1 MLKCGIDIGGTNIK
15 FGFFDGEKKVNSV
28 VIKTPKVKEKVIPS
42 IVCEIK
48 KKYKPSDILGYT
60 VAIPGVVLNDVVV
73 FAPNTDIKIK
83 SSRSVALAS
92 AIAWRLASFSTIILS
107 FSSNKP
113 SSSLKFKPKISV
125 LGGGII
131 IDGKL
136 LNKNGFA
143 GEIGHIKVH
152 FGANSRMCGCGKLG
166 CSEAYV
172 SCKAIV
178 KDYND
183 INHTNV
189 NSKELFDLARAK
201 DKLAIKCINDC
212 ARYLAITIATVVA
225 TTGIKEVH
233 IAGGLSNAGEAFLR
247 NVRYHYPKYCVRNME
262 DVKIKQAYLQYEAG
276 TYAAKYLIGDEKN
289 VWNKRINEEV

>member
-15 FGFFDGEKKVNSV
+15 IGFFEDDKKVDSIV
-28 VIKTPKVKEKVIPS
+28 FKTPKEHDRIISTIVDVI
-42 IVCEIK
+42 K
-48 KKYKPSDILGYT
+48 RKYNPKNILGYT

-73 FAPNTDIKIK
+73 FAPNTDIFGLNFKEELG
-83 SSRSVALAS
+83 RQLNNQN
-92 AIAWRLASFSTIILS
+92 IIVENDTNLQAMAEARAT
-107 FSSNKP
+107 K
-113 SSSLKFKPKISV
+113 LYDLILISIGTG

-178 KDYND
+178 KEYNEV
-183 INHTNV
+183 NHTSI

-233 IAGGLSNAGEAFLR
+233 IAGGLSNAGEVFLR
-247 NVRYHYPKYCVRNME
+247 RVRYFYPKYCVRNME

-276 TYAAKYLIGDEKN
+276 THAAKYLIG
-289 VWNKRINEEV
+289 EE

>member
-15 FGFFDGEKKVNSV
+15 IGFFEDDKKVDSIV
-28 VIKTPKVKEKVIPS
+28 FKTPKEHDRIISTIVDVI
-42 IVCEIK
+42 K
-48 KKYKPSDILGYT
+48 RKYNPKNILGYT

-73 FAPNTDIKIK
+73 FAPNTDIFGLNFKEELG
-83 SSRSVALAS
+83 RQLNNQN
-92 AIAWRLASFSTIILS
+92 IIVENDANLQAMAEARAT
-107 FSSNKP
+107 K
-113 SSSLKFKPKISV
+113 LYDLILISIGTG

-178 KDYND
+178 KEYNEV
-183 INHTNV
+183 NHTSI

-225 TTGIKEVH
+225 TIGIKEVH
-233 IAGGLSNAGEAFLR
+233 IAGGLSNAGEVFLR
-247 NVRYHYPKYCVRNME
+247 RVRYFYPKYCVRNME
-262 DVKIKQAYLQYEAG
+262 DVKIKQAYLQYEGG
-276 TYAAKYLIGDEKN
+276 THAAKYLIG
-289 VWNKRINEEV
+289 EE

>member
-15 FGFFDGEKKVNSV
+15 IGFFEDDKKVDSIV
-28 VIKTPKVKEKVIPS
+28 FKTPKEHDRIISTIVDVI
-42 IVCEIK
+42 K
-48 KKYKPSDILGYT
+48 RKYNPKNILGYT
-60 VAIPGVVLNDVVV
+60 VAIPGVVLNDVLV
-73 FAPNTDIKIK
+73 FAPNTDIFGLNFKEELG
-83 SSRSVALAS
+83 RQLNNQN
-92 AIAWRLASFSTIILS
+92 IIVENDANLQAMAEARAT
-107 FSSNKP
+107 K
-113 SSSLKFKPKISV
+113 LYDLILISIGTG

-178 KDYND
+178 KEYNEV
-183 INHTNV
+183 NHTSI

-233 IAGGLSNAGEAFLR
+233 IAGGLSNAGEVFLR
-247 NVRYHYPKYCVRNME
+247 RVRYFYPKYCVRNME

-276 TYAAKYLIGDEKN
+276 THAAKYLIG
-289 VWNKRINEEV
+289 EE

>member
-15 FGFFDGEKKVNSV
+15 IGFFEDDKKVDSIV
-28 VIKTPKVKEKVIPS
+28 FKTPKEHDRIISTIVDVI
-42 IVCEIK
+42 K
-48 KKYKPSDILGYT
+48 RKYNPKNILGYT

-73 FAPNTDIKIK
+73 FAPNTDIFGLNFKEELG
-83 SSRSVALAS
+83 RQLNNQN
-92 AIAWRLASFSTIILS
+92 IIVENDANLQAMAEARAT
-107 FSSNKP
+107 K
-113 SSSLKFKPKISV
+113 LYDLILISIGTG

-178 KDYND
+178 KEYNEV
-183 INHTNV
+183 NHTSI

-233 IAGGLSNAGEAFLR
+233 IAGGLSNAGEVFLR
-247 NVRYHYPKYCVRNME
+247 RVRYFYPKYCVRNME

-276 TYAAKYLIGDEKN
+276 THAAKYLIG
-289 VWNKRINEEV
+289 EE

>member
-15 FGFFDGEKKVNSV
+15 IGFFEDDKKVDSIV
-28 VIKTPKVKEKVIPS
+28 FKTPKEHDRIISTIVDVI
-42 IVCEIK
+42 K
-48 KKYKPSDILGYT
+48 RKYNPKNILGYT

-73 FAPNTDIKIK
+73 FAPNTDIFGLNFKEELG
-83 SSRSVALAS
+83 RQLNNQN
-92 AIAWRLASFSTIILS
+92 IIVENDANLQAMAEARAT
-107 FSSNKP
+107 K
-113 SSSLKFKPKISV
+113 LYDLILISIGTG

-178 KDYND
+178 KEYNEV
-183 INHTNV
+183 NHTSI

-212 ARYLAITIATVVA
+212 AR
-225 TTGIKEVH
+225 
-233 IAGGLSNAGEAFLR
+233 
-247 NVRYHYPKYCVRNME
+247 
-262 DVKIKQAYLQYEAG
+262 
-276 TYAAKYLIGDEKN
+276 
-289 VWNKRINEEV
+289 

>member
-15 FGFFDGEKKVNSV
+15 IGFFEDDKKVDSIV
-28 VIKTPKVKEKVIPS
+28 FKTPKEHDRIISTIVDVI
-42 IVCEIK
+42 K
-48 KKYKPSDILGYT
+48 RKYNPKNILGYT

-73 FAPNTDIKIK
+73 FAPNTDIFGLNFKEELGRQLNNQNIIVENDANLQAMAEA
-83 SSRSVALAS
+83 RAT
-92 AIAWRLASFSTIILS
+92 RLYDLIL
-107 FSSNKP
+107 
-113 SSSLKFKPKISV
+113 ISIGTG

-178 KDYND
+178 KEYNEV
-183 INHTNV
+183 NHTSI

-233 IAGGLSNAGEAFLR
+233 IAGGLSNAGEVFLR
-247 NVRYHYPKYCVRNME
+247 RVRYFYPKYCVRNME

-276 TYAAKYLIGDEKN
+276 THAAKYLIG
-289 VWNKRINEEV
+289 EE

>member
-73 FAPNTDIKIK
+73 FAPNTDIFGLNFKEE
-83 SSRSVALAS
+83 LG
-92 AIAWRLASFSTIILS
+92 LLLENDNII
-107 FSSNKP
+107 
-113 SSSLKFKPKISV
+113 V
-125 LGGGII
+125 
-131 IDGKL
+131 
-136 LNKNGFA
+136 
-143 GEIGHIKVH
+143 E
-152 FGANSRMCGCGKLG
+152 
-166 CSEAYV
+166 
-172 SCKAIV
+172 
-178 KDYND
+178 ND

-289 VWNKRINEEV
+289 A

>member
-15 FGFFDGEKKVNSV
+15 IGFFEDDKKVDSIV
-28 VIKTPKVKEKVIPS
+28 FKTPKEHDRIISTIVDVI
-42 IVCEIK
+42 K
-48 KKYKPSDILGYT
+48 RKYNPKNILGYT

-73 FAPNTDIKIK
+73 FAPNTDIFGLNFKEELG
-83 SSRSVALAS
+83 RQLNNQN
-92 AIAWRLASFSTIILS
+92 IIVENDANLQAMAEARAT
-107 FSSNKP
+107 K
-113 SSSLKFKPKISV
+113 LYDLILISIGTG

-178 KDYND
+178 KEYNEV
-183 INHTNV
+183 NHTSI
-189 NSKELFDLARAK
+189 NSKELFDLARAN

-233 IAGGLSNAGEAFLR
+233 IAGGLSNAGEVFLR
-247 NVRYHYPKYCVRNME
+247 RVRYFYPKYCVRNME

-276 TYAAKYLIGDEKN
+276 THAAKYLIG
-289 VWNKRINEEV
+289 EE

>member
-15 FGFFDGEKKVNSV
+15 IGFFEDDKKVDLIV
-28 VIKTPKVKEKVIPS
+28 FKTPKEHDRIISTIVDVI
-42 IVCEIK
+42 K
-48 KKYKPSDILGYT
+48 RKYNPKNILGYT

-73 FAPNTDIKIK
+73 FAPNTDIFGLNFKEELG
-83 SSRSVALAS
+83 RQLNNQN
-92 AIAWRLASFSTIILS
+92 IIVENDANLQAMAEARAT
-107 FSSNKP
+107 K
-113 SSSLKFKPKISV
+113 LYDLILISIGTG

-178 KDYND
+178 KEYNEV
-183 INHTNV
+183 NHTSI

-233 IAGGLSNAGEAFLR
+233 IAGGLSNAGEVFLR
-247 NVRYHYPKYCVRNME
+247 RVRYFYPKYCVRNME

-276 TYAAKYLIGDEKN
+276 THAAKYLI
-289 VWNKRINEEV
+289 VEE

>member
-15 FGFFDGEKKVNSV
+15 IGFFDGDKKIDSIVF
-28 VIKTPKVKEKVIPS
+28 KTPKSHDKVIPT
-42 IVCEIK
+42 IVNEIK
-48 KKYKPSDILGYT
+48 KKYHPNDILGYT

-73 FAPNTDIKIK
+73 FAPNTDIFGLNFKEE
-83 SSRSVALAS
+83 LGG
-92 AIAWRLASFSTIILS
+92 LLNNQNIIVENDANLQAMAEAKATKL
-107 FSSNKP
+107 ND
-113 SSSLKFKPKISV
+113 LILISIGTGM
-125 LGGGII
+125 GGGII

-178 KDYND
+178 KEYND
-183 INHTNV
+183 TNHTNI
-189 NSKELFDLARAK
+189 NSKELFELAKAK

-233 IAGGLSNAGEAFLR
+233 IAGGLSNAGEAFLKS
-247 NVRYHYPKYCVRNME
+247 VRYYYPKYCVRNME
-262 DVKIKQAYLQYEAG
+262 DVKIKQAFLQYEAG
-276 TYAAKYLIGDEKN
+276 TFAAKYLLGE
-289 VWNKRINEEV
+289 

>member
-15 FGFFDGEKKVNSV
+15 IGFFENDKKVDSIV
-28 VIKTPKVKEKVIPS
+28 FKTPKEHDRIISTIVDVI
-42 IVCEIK
+42 K
-48 KKYKPSDILGYT
+48 RKYNPKNILGYT

-73 FAPNTDIKIK
+73 FAPNTDIFGLNFKEELG
-83 SSRSVALAS
+83 RQLNNQN
-92 AIAWRLASFSTIILS
+92 IIVENDANLQAMAEARAT
-107 FSSNKP
+107 K
-113 SSSLKFKPKISV
+113 LYDLILISIGTG

-178 KDYND
+178 KEYNEV
-183 INHTNV
+183 NHTSI

-233 IAGGLSNAGEAFLR
+233 IAGGLSNAGEVFLR
-247 NVRYHYPKYCVRNME
+247 RVRYFYPKYCVRNME

-276 TYAAKYLIGDEKN
+276 THAAKYLIG
-289 VWNKRINEEV
+289 EE

>member
-15 FGFFDGEKKVNSV
+15 IGFFENDKKVDSIV
-28 VIKTPKVKEKVIPS
+28 FKTPKEHDRIISTIVDVI
-42 IVCEIK
+42 K
-48 KKYKPSDILGYT
+48 RKYNPKNILGYT

-73 FAPNTDIKIK
+73 FAPNTDIFGLNFKEELGRQLNNQNIIVENDANLQAMAE
-83 SSRSVALAS
+83 SRATKLYD
-92 AIAWRLASFSTIILS
+92 LIL
-107 FSSNKP
+107 
-113 SSSLKFKPKISV
+113 ISIGTG

-178 KDYND
+178 KEYNEV
-183 INHTNV
+183 NHTSI

-233 IAGGLSNAGEAFLR
+233 IAGGLSNAGEVFLR
-247 NVRYHYPKYCVRNME
+247 RVRYFYPKYCVRNME

-276 TYAAKYLIGDEKN
+276 THAAKYLIG
-289 VWNKRINEEV
+289 EE

>member
-15 FGFFDGEKKVNSV
+15 IGFFEDDKKVDSIV
-28 VIKTPKVKEKVIPS
+28 FKSPKEHDRIISTIVDVIKRKYNPKN
-42 IVCEIK
+42 
-48 KKYKPSDILGYT
+48 ILGYT

-73 FAPNTDIKIK
+73 FAPNTDIFGLNFKEELG
-83 SSRSVALAS
+83 RQLNNQN
-92 AIAWRLASFSTIILS
+92 IIVENDANLQAMAEARAT
-107 FSSNKP
+107 K
-113 SSSLKFKPKISV
+113 LYDLILISIGTG

-178 KDYND
+178 KEYNEV
-183 INHTNV
+183 NHTSI

-233 IAGGLSNAGEAFLR
+233 IAGGLSNAGEVFLR
-247 NVRYHYPKYCVRNME
+247 RVRYFYPKYCVRNME

-276 TYAAKYLIGDEKN
+276 THAAKYLIG
-289 VWNKRINEEV
+289 EE

>member
-15 FGFFDGEKKVNSV
+15 IGFFEDDKKVDSIV
-28 VIKTPKVKEKVIPS
+28 FKTPKEHDRIISTIVDVI
-42 IVCEIK
+42 K
-48 KKYKPSDILGYT
+48 RKYNPKNILGYT

-73 FAPNTDIKIK
+73 FAPNTDIFGLNFKEELG
-83 SSRSVALAS
+83 RQLNNQN
-92 AIAWRLASFSTIILS
+92 IIVENDANLQAMAEARAT
-107 FSSNKP
+107 K
-113 SSSLKFKPKISV
+113 LYDLILISIGTG

-178 KDYND
+178 KEYNEV
-183 INHTNV
+183 NHTSI
-189 NSKELFDLARAK
+189 NSKELFDLARAN

-247 NVRYHYPKYCVRNME
+247 RVRYFYPKYCVRNME

-276 TYAAKYLIGDEKN
+276 THAAKYLIG
-289 VWNKRINEEV
+289 EE

>member
-15 FGFFDGEKKVNSV
+15 IGFFENDKKVDSIV
-28 VIKTPKVKEKVIPS
+28 FKTPKEHDRIIPTIVDVI
-42 IVCEIK
+42 K
-48 KKYKPSDILGYT
+48 RKYNTKNILGYT

-73 FAPNTDIKIK
+73 FAPNTDIFGLNFKEELG
-83 SSRSVALAS
+83 RQLNNQN
-92 AIAWRLASFSTIILS
+92 IIVENDANLQAMAEARAT
-107 FSSNKP
+107 K
-113 SSSLKFKPKISV
+113 LYDLILISIGTG

-178 KDYND
+178 KEYNEV
-183 INHTNV
+183 NHTSI

-225 TTGIKEVH
+225 TTGTKEVH

-247 NVRYHYPKYCVRNME
+247 RVRYFYPKYCVRNME

-276 TYAAKYLIGDEKN
+276 THAAKYLI
-289 VWNKRINEEV
+289 WEE

>member
-15 FGFFDGEKKVNSV
+15 IGFFEDDKKVDLIV
-28 VIKTPKVKEKVIPS
+28 FKTPKEHDRIISTIVDVI
-42 IVCEIK
+42 K
-48 KKYKPSDILGYT
+48 RKYNPKNILGYT

-73 FAPNTDIKIK
+73 FAPNTDIFGLNFKEELG
-83 SSRSVALAS
+83 RQLNNQN
-92 AIAWRLASFSTIILS
+92 IIVENDANLQAMAEARAT
-107 FSSNKP
+107 K
-113 SSSLKFKPKISV
+113 LYDLILISIGTG

-178 KDYND
+178 KEYNEV
-183 INHTNV
+183 NHTSI

-233 IAGGLSNAGEAFLR
+233 IAGGLSNAGEVFLR
-247 NVRYHYPKYCVRNME
+247 RVRYFYPKYCVRNME

-276 TYAAKYLIGDEKN
+276 THAAKYLIG
-289 VWNKRINEEV
+289 EE

>member
-15 FGFFDGEKKVNSV
+15 IGFFEDDKKVDSIV
-28 VIKTPKVKEKVIPS
+28 FKTPKEHDRIISTIVDVI
-42 IVCEIK
+42 K
-48 KKYKPSDILGYT
+48 RKYNPKNILGYT
-60 VAIPGVVLNDVVV
+60 CAIPGVVLNDVVV
-73 FAPNTDIKIK
+73 FAPNTDIFGLNFKEELG
-83 SSRSVALAS
+83 RQLNNQN
-92 AIAWRLASFSTIILS
+92 IIVENDANLQAMAEARAT
-107 FSSNKP
+107 K
-113 SSSLKFKPKISV
+113 LYDLILISIGTG

-178 KDYND
+178 KEYNEV
-183 INHTNV
+183 NHTSI

-233 IAGGLSNAGEAFLR
+233 IAGGLSNAGEVFLR
-247 NVRYHYPKYCVRNME
+247 RVRYFYPKYCVRNME

-276 TYAAKYLIGDEKN
+276 THAAKYLIG
-289 VWNKRINEEV
+289 EE

>member
-15 FGFFDGEKKVNSV
+15 FAFFDGEKKVNSV

-48 KKYKPSDILGYT
+48 KKYKPNDILGYT

-73 FAPNTDIKIK
+73 FAPNTDIFGLNFKEE
-83 SSRSVALAS
+83 LG
-92 AIAWRLASFSTIILS
+92 LLLENDNIIVENDANLQAMAEA
-107 FSSNKP
+107 KATG
-113 SSSLKFKPKISV
+113 LDDLILISIGTG

-183 INHTNV
+183 INHTNI

-262 DVKIKQAYLQYEAG
+262 DVKIKQSYLQYEAG

-289 VWNKRINEEV
+289 A

>member
-15 FGFFDGEKKVNSV
+15 IGFFEDDKKVDSIV
-28 VIKTPKVKEKVIPS
+28 FKTPKEHDRIISTIVDVI
-42 IVCEIK
+42 K
-48 KKYKPSDILGYT
+48 RKYNPKNILGYT

-73 FAPNTDIKIK
+73 FAPNTDIFGLNFKEELG
-83 SSRSVALAS
+83 RQLNNQN
-92 AIAWRLASFSTIILS
+92 IIVENDANLQAMAEARAT
-107 FSSNKP
+107 K
-113 SSSLKFKPKISV
+113 LYDLILISIGTG

-178 KDYND
+178 KEYNEV
-183 INHTNV
+183 NHTSI

-225 TTGIKEVH
+225 TIGIKEVH
-233 IAGGLSNAGEAFLR
+233 IAGGLSNAGEVFLR
-247 NVRYHYPKYCVRNME
+247 RVRYFYPKYCVRNME

-276 TYAAKYLIGDEKN
+276 THAAKYLIG
-289 VWNKRINEEV
+289 EE

>member
-15 FGFFDGEKKVNSV
+15 IGFFEDDKKVDSIV
-28 VIKTPKVKEKVIPS
+28 FKTPKEHDRIISTIVDVI
-42 IVCEIK
+42 K
-48 KKYKPSDILGYT
+48 RKYNPKNILGYT

-73 FAPNTDIKIK
+73 FAPNTDIFGLNFKEELG
-83 SSRSVALAS
+83 RQLNNQN
-92 AIAWRLASFSTIILS
+92 IIVENDVNLQAMAEARAT
-107 FSSNKP
+107 K
-113 SSSLKFKPKISV
+113 LYDLILISIGTG

-178 KDYND
+178 KEYNEV
-183 INHTNV
+183 NHTSI

-233 IAGGLSNAGEAFLR
+233 IAGGLSNAGEVFLR
-247 NVRYHYPKYCVRNME
+247 RVRYFYPKYCVRNME

-276 TYAAKYLIGDEKN
+276 THAAKYLIG
-289 VWNKRINEEV
+289 EE

>member
-15 FGFFDGEKKVNSV
+15 IGFFENDKKVDSIV
-28 VIKTPKVKEKVIPS
+28 FKTPKEHDRIISTIVDVI
-42 IVCEIK
+42 K
-48 KKYKPSDILGYT
+48 RKYNPKNILGYT

-73 FAPNTDIKIK
+73 FAPNTDIFGLNFKEELG
-83 SSRSVALAS
+83 RQLNNQN
-92 AIAWRLASFSTIILS
+92 IIVENDANLQAMAEARAT
-107 FSSNKP
+107 K
-113 SSSLKFKPKISV
+113 LYDLILISIGTG

-178 KDYND
+178 KEYNEV
-183 INHTNV
+183 NHTSI
-189 NSKELFDLARAK
+189 NSKELFDLASAK

-233 IAGGLSNAGEAFLR
+233 IAGGLSNAGEVFLR
-247 NVRYHYPKYCVRNME
+247 RVRYFYPKYCVRNME

-276 TYAAKYLIGDEKN
+276 THAAKYLIG
-289 VWNKRINEEV
+289 EE

>member
-15 FGFFDGEKKVNSV
+15 IDFFEDDKKVDSIV
-28 VIKTPKVKEKVIPS
+28 FKTPKEHDRIISTIVDVI
-42 IVCEIK
+42 K
-48 KKYKPSDILGYT
+48 RKYNPKNILGYT

-73 FAPNTDIKIK
+73 FAPNTDIFGLNFKEELG
-83 SSRSVALAS
+83 RQLNNQN
-92 AIAWRLASFSTIILS
+92 IIVENDANLQAMAEARAT
-107 FSSNKP
+107 K
-113 SSSLKFKPKISV
+113 LYDLILISIGTG

-178 KDYND
+178 KEYNEV
-183 INHTNV
+183 NHTSI

-233 IAGGLSNAGEAFLR
+233 IAGGLSNAGEVFLR
-247 NVRYHYPKYCVRNME
+247 RVRYFYPKYCVRNME

-276 TYAAKYLIGDEKN
+276 THAAKYLIG
-289 VWNKRINEEV
+289 EE

>member
-15 FGFFDGEKKVNSV
+15 IGFFENDKKVDSIV
-28 VIKTPKVKEKVIPS
+28 FKTPKEHDRIISTIVDVI
-42 IVCEIK
+42 K
-48 KKYKPSDILGYT
+48 RKYNPKNILGYT

-73 FAPNTDIKIK
+73 FAPNTDIFGLNFKEELGRQLNNQNIIVENDANLQAMAE
-83 SSRSVALAS
+83 SRATKLYD
-92 AIAWRLASFSTIILS
+92 LIL
-107 FSSNKP
+107 
-113 SSSLKFKPKISV
+113 ISIGTG

-143 GEIGHIKVH
+143 GEIWHIKVH

-178 KDYND
+178 KEYNEV
-183 INHTNV
+183 NHTSI

-233 IAGGLSNAGEAFLR
+233 IAGGLSNAGEVFLR
-247 NVRYHYPKYCVRNME
+247 RVRYFYPKYCVRNME

-276 TYAAKYLIGDEKN
+276 THAAKYLIG
-289 VWNKRINEEV
+289 EE